1 MRDIFANED
10 TEADLLIDTE
20 NAFNTI
26 SRKVMLHN
34 LNFICPIITTYIT
47 NCYIAPARL
56 FIIGGGEILSKV
68 GTTQDDPTAM
78 GTYALGILPL
88 IHFLLEFISINH
100 LSAKEVAFAD
110 DFTVAGKLT
119 SIRDYWGKLT
129 VLGPKYGYFA
139 KASKSYLIIKED
151 KLGEARNIFND
162 STVNITIEG
171 KKHLGAVIGSN
182 EYREEYGKDLV
193 NDWNNQLVLL
203 PSIAQSQPHA
213 AYSAFVSD
221 FKSKLNYFMKTIPG
235 ISQFLYPLEE
245 TVRSKFIPAISGGH
259 LCSNNERQLLSLP
272 TRYGGLAI
280 PIFYELAET
289 EFENRVKLGQ
299 NSHY

>member
-10 TEADLLIDTE
+10 TEAVLLIDTE

-47 NCYIAPARL
+47 NCYIAPERL
-56 FIIGGGEILSKV
+56 FIIGGGEILSEE

-129 VLGPKYGYFA
+129 VLGPKYGYFP
-139 KASKSYLIIKED
+139 KASKSYLIVKED

-162 STVNITIEG
+162 SNVNITIEG
-171 KKHLGAVIGSN
+171 KIHLGAVIGSN
-182 EYREEYGKDLV
+182 EYREEYVKDLA
-193 NDWNNQLVLL
+193 NDWN
-203 PSIAQSQPHA
+203 
-213 AYSAFVSD
+213 
-221 FKSKLNYFMKTIPG
+221 
-235 ISQFLYPLEE
+235 
-245 TVRSKFIPAISGGH
+245 
-259 LCSNNERQLLSLP
+259 
-272 TRYGGLAI
+272 
-280 PIFYELAET
+280 
-289 EFENRVKLGQ
+289 
-299 NSHY
+299 